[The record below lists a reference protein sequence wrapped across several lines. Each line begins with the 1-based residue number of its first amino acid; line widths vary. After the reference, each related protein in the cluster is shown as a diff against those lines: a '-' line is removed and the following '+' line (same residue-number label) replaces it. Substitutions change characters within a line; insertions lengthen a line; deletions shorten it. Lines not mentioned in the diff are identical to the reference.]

1 LVQLQY
7 KTQMNILLKYIYIQF
22 IIAMLYLDDRN
33 NVIYVCVK
41 DGTL

>member
-1 LVQLQY
+1 
-7 KTQMNILLKYIYIQF
+7 MNILLKYIYIQF

-41 DGTL
+41 DGTLWHCKATFIQ